1 MKKIRIIALLAA
13 LVAFASSFLILS
25 KSNNSNDPDNAAI
38 EVQRVKVVIAKQDIR
53 PYTTI
58 TEQMIEIKEIVTEKA
73 EEEYFKVLED
83 VVGQVAISDI
93 FLGDVLT
100 PKRIVKNEDVA
111 LGLAYKVEKGM
122 RATTV
127 QVNVEQAVAYMLKV
141 GNYIDIIKPLEF
153 SKLASGDSDDDDD
166 DDDDDDGKAT
176 ANRQKIPAAM
186 ALNSLLDSES
196 PANAMVFHERV
207 GTTYVYFAFQRL
219 KILALDDRFF
229 KAVGDSVTG
238 NTYGTITLE
247 VTPQQALQMSLLKN
261 VDGGK
266 NFDVV
271 LRNQYDEELLN
282 MPRQDY
288 LQPYEESTTDDTA
301 DTSTASTDE
310 P

>member
-1 MKKIRIIALLAA
+1 MLL
-13 LVAFASSFLILS
+13 FSSSFLILS
-25 KSNNSNDPDNAAI
+25 KSNNSNDPDNVAI
-38 EVQRVKVVIAKQDIR
+38 EVQRVKVVVAKQDIR
-53 PYTTI
+53 PYTTL
-58 TEQMIEIKEIVTEKA
+58 TSDMLEIKEIVTEKA
-73 EEEYFKVLED
+73 EEDYFKVLED

-111 LGLAYKVEKGM
+111 LGLAYEVKEGM

-153 SKLASGDSDDDDD
+153 EKLSSGGSGNDDDDD
-166 DDDDDDGKAT
+166 DDDDDTGKAT
-176 ANRQKIPAAM
+176 ANRQKVPAAM
-186 ALNSLLDSES
+186 ALNSLLDSDS
-196 PANAMVFHERV
+196 PANSLVFHERV

-229 KAVGDSVTG
+229 KSVGDSVTG

-247 VTPQQALQMSLLKN
+247 VTPQQALEMSLLKN
-261 VDGGK
+261 VPGGK
-266 NFDVV
+266 TFDVV
-271 LRNQYDEELLN
+271 LRNQNDEEMLN
-282 MPRQDY
+282 MPRQEY
-288 LQPYEESTTDDTA
+288 LQPYEESTTEDTA